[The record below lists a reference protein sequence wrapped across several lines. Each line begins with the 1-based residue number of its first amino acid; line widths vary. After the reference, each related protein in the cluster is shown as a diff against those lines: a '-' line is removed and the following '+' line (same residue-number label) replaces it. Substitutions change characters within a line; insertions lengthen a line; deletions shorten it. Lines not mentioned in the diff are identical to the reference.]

1 MILTGPFLRARRL
14 DRGGESANEFER
26 SAARDAGP
34 FAAVGERN
42 VKADSSIVEEVRE
55 RAQRISE
62 RFGHD
67 LRAYA
72 RHLKEIED
80 RNRSR
85 VVSPVTVVAARRS
98 AKAD

>member
-1 MILTGPFLRARRL
+1 M
-14 DRGGESANEFER
+14 
-26 SAARDAGP
+26 
-34 FAAVGERN
+34 
-42 VKADSSIVEEVRE
+42 KADSSIVEEVRE

-80 RNRSR
+80 QNRSR
-85 VVSPVTVVAARRS
+85 LVSQVTVVAARPS
-98 AKAD
+98 GKAEEDGERRFTPGPVS